1 MQWHDFVFSEKPA
14 IRLLRH
20 SVFWMA
26 WWIYFTVCQYILEQ
40 PYVVGLRPR
49 YILIESHIEIKTF
62 LLVCLYALACYTFI
76 YVLLPQLLKDK
87 RLRAFAGILFV
98 CGVLFSTAYLMF
110 WHIFPFIDSILGTY
124 KPAKFTTWF

>member
-49 YILIESHIEIKTF
+49 YILIESHIEIKIF
-62 LLVCLYALACYTFI
+62 FIGLLVC
-76 YVLLPQLLKDK
+76 V
-87 RLRAFAGILFV
+87 
-98 CGVLFSTAYLMF
+98 GVLYVYLCVV
-110 WHIFPFIDSILGTY
+110 
-124 KPAKFTTWF
+124 TTTTKG